1 METKNQNTQ
10 VYCLTLDLKND
21 PELIALY
28 EAYHRPDGIWP
39 EIIAGIK
46 SVGILK
52 MDIYR
57 ASNRLVMILE
67 ADNDFD
73 IQRDFARMNSLP
85 RQQEWAALMAQ
96 FQQQLS
102 FAKEGEHWV
111 MMNKIFYLYDPNDQ

>member
-1 METKNQNTQ
+1 MEAKKQNTH

-28 EAYHRPDGIWP
+28 EAYHRPEGIWP
-39 EIIAGIK
+39 EIVTGIK

-67 ADNDFD
+67 THNDFD

-85 RQQEWAALMAQ
+85 RQQEWAALMAR

-111 MMNKIFYLYDPNDQ
+111 MMDKIFDLNDTHGQ